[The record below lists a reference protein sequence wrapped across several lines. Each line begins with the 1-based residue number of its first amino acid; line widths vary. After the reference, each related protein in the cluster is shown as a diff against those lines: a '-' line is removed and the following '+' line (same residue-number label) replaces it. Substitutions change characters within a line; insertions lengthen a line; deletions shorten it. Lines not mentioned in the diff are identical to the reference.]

1 MNLNKN
7 KIYNTPSAE
16 RKDIWIIFELVLP
29 NWSII
34 TTNKNNTEIAPIY
47 NNNIIK
53 DKNSISN
60 NNKKQDPVTIKK
72 TKLNIEYKALREKIT
87 ITAKK

>member
-1 MNLNKN
+1 MNQNKL
-7 KIYNTPSAE
+7 YNIPSAE
-16 RKDIWIIFELVLP
+16 KKDIWLIFELVLP
-29 NWSII
+29 NCSII
-34 TTNKNNTEIAPIY
+34 TTNKNNTEIAPTY

-72 TKLNIEYKALREKIT
+72 TKLKIEYKALEEKIT

>member
-1 MNLNKN
+1 M
-7 KIYNTPSAE
+7 
-16 RKDIWIIFELVLP
+16 
-29 NWSII
+29 
-34 TTNKNNTEIAPIY
+34 Y

-72 TKLNIEYKALREKIT
+72 TKLKIEYKALREKIT
-87 ITAKK
+87 ITAKKKLNHISILSMYIQIN